1 MRILHRNSFFPTF
14 ESFSVPPGCKD
25 YFIEK
30 VLCIY
35 RVQHVNIVFSLLL
48 YTRPG
53 FEKNSVVFV
62 VLFRLLILFY
72 SFFLFVC
79 WLDFFPTIRF
89 SNRSDYIL
97 RNKLIPYLLV

>member
-62 VLFRLLILFY
+62 VLFMLLILFY
-72 SFFLFVC
+72 SFFCSFAGYIFSPPS
-79 WLDFFPTIRF
+79 DFPTEATTF
-89 SNRSDYIL
+89 FVTS
-97 RNKLIPYLLV
+97 

>member
-14 ESFSVPPGCKD
+14 DSFSVPPSCKD

-62 VLFRLLILFY
+62 VLFRLLILFN
-72 SFFLFVC
+72 SFFCSFAG
-79 WLDFFPTIRF
+79 
-89 SNRSDYIL
+89 
-97 RNKLIPYLLV
+97 